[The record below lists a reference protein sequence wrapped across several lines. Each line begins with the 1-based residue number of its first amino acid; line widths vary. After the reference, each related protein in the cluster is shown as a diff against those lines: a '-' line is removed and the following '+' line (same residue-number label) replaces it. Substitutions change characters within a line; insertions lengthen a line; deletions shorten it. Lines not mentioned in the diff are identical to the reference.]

1 MFWKKKNK
9 SCEHKSEN
17 KTLEEKTCDPIKH
30 SPIRRIIN
38 GKLYDTSKAKN
49 IYKVILSHDDIPN
62 YDLPIFSLG
71 GENVSIYKGNS
82 EWFIEYFCFIEPV
95 TEDWVKEIIGRC
107 NPDKYIELF
116 GEVEEA

>member
-17 KTLEEKTCDPIKH
+17 KTLEEKTCE
-30 SPIRRIIN
+30 PIRRIIN

-49 IYKVILSHDDIPN
+49 ICNVILSHNVIPN
-62 YDLPIFSLG
+62 YNFPIFSLG
-71 GENVSIYKGNS
+71 GENVSIYKGNN

-95 TEDWVKEIIGRC
+95 TEDWIKEIIGRR